1 MFCMDNY
8 QVGQTLR
15 TPRGGKGNNH
25 LSGTNQMAHKMEM
38 FEDDVDDDYYA
49 ELTYSTDQNYVSPK
63 LMPSYENSKDKP
75 SSKFFLD
82 HKDMPQSER
91 PDCTGDRNRQ
101 YYRRLKMSKWVDH
114 VKHVFLEMN
123 AENDPRVGVQASNVD
138 MDKIISMSEICNMN
152 SAKLLFHACSTF
164 QREAVKKWN
173 PNADE
178 VTLSNYMGLVGID
191 EAASKECG
199 ALTLDMLLK
208 FGILEQDGDG
218 MWQLTE
224 NWEAKRAFLIG
235 DVKTVDNVDKI
246 AEDLSN
252 RPLSLKESS
261 QQAEVFAKALK
272 NVMTIPGDWHA
283 GLTMLQSIMN
293 VFWDGFIEPF
303 VKALKWKKVYKD
315 CRNCYYRTSSL
326 VLLVHNELIGHLMQ
340 TYVSEFGEAVRS
352 KFENE
357 EADKSPESY
366 ICYFAE
372 SFASWVDELA
382 NGDDNW
388 LKACCL
394 FITMSK
400 DFFTF
405 VDSYCSADA
414 IGVEIGYQASVA
426 V

>member
-1 MFCMDNY
+1 
-8 QVGQTLR
+8 
-15 TPRGGKGNNH
+15 
-25 LSGTNQMAHKMEM
+25 
-38 FEDDVDDDYYA
+38 
-49 ELTYSTDQNYVSPK
+49 
-63 LMPSYENSKDKP
+63 
-75 SSKFFLD
+75 
-82 HKDMPQSER
+82 
-91 PDCTGDRNRQ
+91 
-101 YYRRLKMSKWVDH
+101 
-114 VKHVFLEMN
+114 
-123 AENDPRVGVQASNVD
+123 
-138 MDKIISMSEICNMN
+138 
-152 SAKLLFHACSTF
+152 
-164 QREAVKKWN
+164 
-173 PNADE
+173 
-178 VTLSNYMGLVGID
+178 MGLVGID
-191 EAASKECG
+191 KAALKECG

-224 NWEAKRAFLIG
+224 NWEAKRAFLVG
-235 DVKTVDNVDKI
+235 AVKTVDNTNKI

-315 CRNCYYRTSSL
+315 CRNCYYRTSSV

-340 TYVSEFGEAVRS
+340 TYVSEFGEPVRS

-405 VDSYCSADA
+405 VDSYRSADA
-414 IGVEIGYQASVA
+414 IGVEMGYQAFVA
-426 V
+426 VWRALGQTRYLERHWRQQEQMLSLHPFSWLEMLRRYRFVRKYHGSTGKGTLAMDEMLELANRFYSQFPKVRTLEAFARQGNYIGLAIMCKRMVLTVGTNTKYQSSHVYRSGSTPKIIAEKVKIYEIFTLLRTSHVTPLWQFKKYRV